1 MNTITLWFQNISP
14 HLTQQSWQTT
24 VASFKKKVITH
35 NIKEP
40 YNISKTPL
48 GKPYIPHECNP
59 DHWHFST
66 SHTRCMIV
74 MIWAQMQPVGVD
86 VEAIN
91 RNISQ
96 KVIQRM
102 FHPNEIAWLTKYP
115 KQAIHFWT
123 AKESLAKATGLGGYR
138 SFKRFPIV
146 SHKTDL
152 TLKAPKPWHLK
163 HIILNNHLIYITH
176 TLEQPNIQI
185 EEII

>member
-1 MNTITLWFQNISP
+1 
-14 HLTQQSWQTT
+14 
-24 VASFKKKVITH
+24 
-35 NIKEP
+35 
-40 YNISKTPL
+40 
-48 GKPYIPHECNP
+48 
-59 DHWHFST
+59 
-66 SHTRCMIV
+66 MIV

-152 TLKAPKPWHLK
+152 TSKSAQAMAPETHYTQQPLDLH
-163 HIILNNHLIYITH
+163 HPYIGAT
-176 TLEQPNIQI
+176 
-185 EEII
+185 